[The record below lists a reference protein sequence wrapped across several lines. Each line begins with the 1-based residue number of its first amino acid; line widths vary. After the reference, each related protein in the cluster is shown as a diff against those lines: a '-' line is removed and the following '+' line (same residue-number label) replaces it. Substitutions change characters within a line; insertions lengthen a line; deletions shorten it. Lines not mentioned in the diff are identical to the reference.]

1 MAGYVCIHGHCYQP
15 PRLDPWVE
23 EFFAEASAA
32 PYLNWNERIA
42 RECYSPLAWA
52 RRMDQGNVVEIIN
65 CYEWISFNFG
75 PTLLTWMERH
85 APTTYSRILEGD
97 RLSLKRLGHGN
108 ALAQVYH
115 HAIMPLTT
123 DSDKEIEIAWA
134 VQDFRSRFGRNPEG
148 MWLAETA
155 VDIPT
160 LEALARARITF
171 TILAPHQAKAVATL
185 EGRHV
190 FGVDETTLDTSV
202 PYRVNL
208 PSGRTVDVFFYNGPL
223 SRAVAFERLLA
234 DGEDFFQ
241 RIVGQAG
248 SGLCSLATD
257 GESYGHHFTFGEM
270 ALAYA
275 IYRFRTDGNGYKL
288 TNYAAW
294 LENHPPSQSV
304 ILHEP
309 SSWSC
314 IHGVERWKSDCGCT
328 NGEHPGWK
336 QHWRQPLRRAL
347 NYLRY
352 YVEDHYR
359 RTAEP
364 LFTDHVKALADYGE
378 VLAGGREA
386 AVFLDKHCSS
396 GGRGQEEQCLS
407 LLTMQCWSLASF
419 ASCAWFFDDIG
430 RIEPVN
436 ALACALR
443 SLELL
448 VATGGEDVSSGFL
461 EILEEARSNDP
472 SKEDGVRIWKEMVLP
487 RRMDAIRLGGM
498 LTALGRDTL
507 SWPGVDLFLVNK
519 RGDEYGWRASLK
531 VVWKRTGQVKKCDL
545 VCTYGSHDQTFRL
558 EDGQKALAVPGDMH
572 ARAWGYLAW
581 QAAGEI
587 ESAEQQRSVDLAGQ
601 RGWLVETFGEGQ
613 QTPFGH
619 PGPLVPGLAWLWITG
634 DRVFPEQAK
643 HWIRGFFSENM
654 HAANQVAQ
662 MLVERVLTL
671 LDSTPLP
678 EADILSMIA
687 RAREIGVEPY
697 WWEVQNAVWASE
709 RQEAVLSIARAI
721 GMHIEGEG

>member
-1 MAGYVCIHGHCYQP
+1 
-15 PRLDPWVE
+15 
-23 EFFAEASAA
+23 
-32 PYLNWNERIA
+32 
-42 RECYSPLAWA
+42 
-52 RRMDQGNVVEIIN
+52 MDQGNVVEIIN

-115 HAIMPLTT
+115 HTIMPLTT
-123 DSDKEIEIAWA
+123 DPDKEIEIAWA

-171 TILAPHQAKAVATL
+171 TILAPHQAKALATL

-208 PSGRTVDVFFYNGPL
+208 PSGRTIAVFFYNGPL

-234 DGEDFFQ
+234 DGEAFFQ
-241 RIVGQAG
+241 HIVEQAG

-275 IYRFRTDGNGYKL
+275 IYRFRTDANGYGL

-294 LENHPPSQSV
+294 LEKHPPSQSV

-328 NGEHPGWK
+328 DGGHPGWK

-359 RTAEP
+359 HTAQP
-364 LFTDHVKALADYGE
+364 LFNDHAKALVDYGN
-378 VLAGGREA
+378 VLARGQDPTA
-386 AVFLDKHCSS
+386 FLEEHCSS
-396 GGRGQEEQCLS
+396 KGRGLEEQCLS

-430 RIEPVN
+430 RIEPIN

-448 VATGGEDVSSGFL
+448 AATGGRDVSSGFL

-472 SKEDGVRIWKEMVLP
+472 SKEDGARIWEKMVLP

-498 LTALGRDTL
+498 LVALNRDKL
-507 SWPGVDLFLVNK
+507 SWPGVDLSLVNK
-519 RGDEYGWRASLK
+519 REDEYGWKASLK
-531 VVWKRTGQVKKCDL
+531 VVWKRTGTRQERNL
-545 VCTYGSHDQTFRL
+545 ICTYGSHDQSFRI
-558 EDGQKALAVPGDMH
+558 EDGGTTLVVPGDMH
-572 ARAWGYLAW
+572 ERARGYLAW
-581 QAAGEI
+581 QRAGEL
-587 ESAEQQRSVDLAGQ
+587 ESGERKRLVDLAGQ
-601 RGWLVETFGEGQ
+601 WAWLVERFGEGQ
-613 QTPFGH
+613 QTPLGH
-619 PGPLVPGLAWLWITG
+619 PGPIVPGLAWLMITG
-634 DRVFPEQAK
+634 KVIFPEVAR
-643 HWIRGFFSENM
+643 HWVRSFFSENM
-654 HAANQVAQ
+654 HASNQVGL
-662 MLVERVLTL
+662 MLVEEVSTL
-671 LDSTPLP
+671 IDRDPLP
-678 EADILSMIA
+678 EAEILAMIS

-697 WWEVQNAVWASE
+697 WWEVQNMIWTSGKPDKMV
-709 RQEAVLSIARAI
+709 SIARTI
-721 GMHIEGEG
+721 GMDIEGDR

>member
-1 MAGYVCIHGHCYQP
+1 
-15 PRLDPWVE
+15 
-23 EFFAEASAA
+23 
-32 PYLNWNERIA
+32 
-42 RECYSPLAWA
+42 
-52 RRMDQGNVVEIIN
+52 MDQGNVVEIIN

-85 APTTYSRILEGD
+85 APATYSRILEGD

-115 HAIMPLTT
+115 HTIMPLTT
-123 DSDKEIEIAWA
+123 DPDKEIEIAWA
-134 VQDFRSRFGRNPEG
+134 IQDFQSRFGRLPEG

-155 VDIPT
+155 VDTPT
-160 LEALARARITF
+160 LEALARAHIGF
-171 TILAPHQAKAVATL
+171 TVLAPHQAKALATL

-208 PSGRTVDVFFYNGPL
+208 PSGRTIAVFFYNGPL

-234 DGEDFFQ
+234 DGEAFFQ
-241 RIVGQAG
+241 HIVEQAG

-275 IYRFRTDGNGYKL
+275 IYRFRTDANGYGL

-294 LENHPPSQSV
+294 LEKHPPSQSV

-328 NGEHPGWK
+328 DGGHPGWK

-359 RTAEP
+359 HTAQP
-364 LFTDHVKALADYGE
+364 LFNDHAKALVDYGK
-378 VLAGGREA
+378 VLARGQDPTA
-386 AVFLDKHCSS
+386 FLDEHCSS
-396 GGRGQEEQCLS
+396 KGRGQEEQCLS

-430 RIEPVN
+430 RIEPIN

-448 VATGGEDVSSGFL
+448 AATGGRDVSSGFL

-472 SKEDGVRIWKEMVLP
+472 SKEDGARIWEKMVLP

-498 LTALGRDTL
+498 LVALNRDKL
-507 SWPGVDLFLVNK
+507 SWPGVDLSLVNK
-519 RGDEYGWRASLK
+519 REDEYGWKASLK
-531 VVWKRTGQVKKCDL
+531 VVWKRTGTRQERNL
-545 VCTYGSHDQTFRL
+545 ICTYGSHDQSFRI
-558 EDGQKALAVPGDMH
+558 EDGETTLVVPGDMH
-572 ARAWGYLAW
+572 ERARGYLAW
-581 QAAGEI
+581 QRTGEL
-587 ESAEQQRSVDLAGQ
+587 ESGERKRLVDLAGQ
-601 RGWLVETFGEGQ
+601 WAWLVERFGEGQ
-613 QTPFGH
+613 QTPLGH
-619 PGPLVPGLAWLWITG
+619 PGPIVPGLAWLMITG
-634 DRVFPEQAK
+634 KVVFPEVAR
-643 HWIRGFFSENM
+643 HWVRSFFSENM
-654 HAANQVAQ
+654 HASNQVGL
-662 MLVERVLTL
+662 MLVEEVSTL
-671 LDSTPLP
+671 IDRDPLP
-678 EADILSMIA
+678 EAEILAMIS

-697 WWEVQNAVWASE
+697 WWEVQNMIWTSGKPDKMV
-709 RQEAVLSIARAI
+709 SIARTI
-721 GMHIEGEG
+721 GMNIEGDR